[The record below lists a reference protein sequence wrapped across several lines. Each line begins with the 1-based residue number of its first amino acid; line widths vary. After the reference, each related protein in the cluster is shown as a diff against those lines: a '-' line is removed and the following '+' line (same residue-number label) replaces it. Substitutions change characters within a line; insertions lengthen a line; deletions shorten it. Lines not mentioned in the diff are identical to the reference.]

1 MHKHPSLG
9 VALVLLA
16 AMLWGTTGTAQA
28 LASGS
33 LPAVWFG
40 ALRLLVAALFF
51 AVYARLDRSP
61 VAAVRPPLAPVLA
74 AGLCM
79 AVYNLAF
86 FAGVRLTGVAL
97 GTAVALGSGPVWAG
111 VLQALWTRRWPAPV
125 WWLGTTVAVTGGVL
139 MSLGGA
145 AGLQGDPLGLGLC
158 LLSGLSWGLYSLL
171 NAELLRHM
179 PAGRVTLWAFT
190 LAAVLALPLA
200 VWDSGW
206 PALQAA
212 DLLAVLYVGVLTAG
226 VAYLLFSHALR
237 HISAATGVTLALA
250 EPVVAFVLA
259 VLVVGEQPG
268 AWAALGL
275 LLVLAGVGLVVR
287 VELRSAPKPDV
298 SF

>member
-9 VALVLLA
+9 VVLVLLA
-16 AMLWGTTGTAQA
+16 ALLWGTTGTAQT

-33 LPAVWFG
+33 VPAVWFG

-51 AVYARLDRSP
+51 VAYARLDRSP
-61 VAAVRPPLAPVLA
+61 AVAVRPPLLPVLA

-111 VLQALWTRRWPAPV
+111 LLQALWTRRWPAPV
-125 WWLGTTVAVTGGVL
+125 WWLGTVVAVTGGVL

-145 AGLQGDPLGLGLC
+145 AGLQADPLGLGLC

-179 PAGRVTLWAFT
+179 PAGRVTLWAFS
-190 LAAVLALPLA
+190 LAALLALPLA
-200 VWDSGW
+200 LWDSGW
-206 PALQAA
+206 PVLQAR
-212 DLLAVLYVGVLTAG
+212 DVMAVLYVGLLTAG

-287 VELRSAPKPDV
+287 VELRGSPKPK
-298 SF
+298 

>member
-9 VALVLLA
+9 VVLVLLA
-16 AMLWGTTGTAQA
+16 ALLWGTTGTAQT
-28 LASGS
+28 LASGT
-33 LPAVWFG
+33 LPAIWFG

-51 AVYARLDRSP
+51 AAWAGLDRSP
-61 VAAVRPPLAPVLA
+61 VAAVRPPWGPVLA

-111 VLQALWTRRWPAPV
+111 LLQALWTRRWPAPV
-125 WWLGTTVAVTGGVL
+125 WWLGTGVAIMGGVL

-145 AGLQGDPLGLGLC
+145 VGLRVDPLGLGLC

-171 NAELLRHM
+171 NAELLRHLS
-179 PAGRVTLWAFT
+179 AGRVTLWAFG

-200 VWDSGW
+200 WWDSGW
-206 PALQAA
+206 PVLQTR
-212 DLLAVLYVGVLTAG
+212 DVVAVFYVGVLTAG

-268 AWAALGL
+268 GWAALGL
-275 LLVLAGVGLVVR
+275 LLVLAGVWLVVR
-287 VELRSAPKPDV
+287 VELRGARQV
-298 SF
+298 SVNF

>member
-111 VLQALWTRRWPAPV
+111 LLQALWTRRWPAPV
-125 WWLGTTVAVTGGVL
+125 WWLGTAVAVTGGML

-145 AGLQGDPLGLGLC
+145 AGLQVDPLGLGLC

-212 DLLAVLYVGVLTAG
+212 DFLAVLYVGVLTAG